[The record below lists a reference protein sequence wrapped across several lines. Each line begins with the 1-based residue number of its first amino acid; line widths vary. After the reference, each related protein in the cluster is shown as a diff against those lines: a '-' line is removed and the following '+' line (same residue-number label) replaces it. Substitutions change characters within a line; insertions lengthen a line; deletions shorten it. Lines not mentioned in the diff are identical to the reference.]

1 MSLASGLSARRRA
14 FAVPCIVF
22 ACCSVIMK
30 ARAQGAPSSDAT
42 LPEIVVTATRLPT
55 PASEVASSVTVIT
68 ADDIAAQDA
77 STLPDMLANV
87 PGVSMVQTGGPGG
100 ITNLYIRGTNDN
112 DTKVLIDGI
121 DMSDPSS
128 IQGSFD
134 FAHVLLSDIE
144 RIEVLRGPQ
153 SGLYGGDA
161 IGGVV
166 NIITKSGS
174 GPLKLTA
181 GIEGGSFDTLN
192 ETAGASG
199 SQGRLSYVVDF
210 AHYYTG
216 ATPVTP
222 ANIVPAGQPY
232 VNDSYDNETAT
243 TKLGFKVTDN
253 FDLGFVARLVDYTLD
268 TQNTVPEPLSDVT
281 TTRQI
286 FTRTTAHLV
295 SFDGRLD
302 QTVGIGYTDYHNSF
316 LDPNYSS
323 PEVFPPNPYDFSG
336 DRLKFD
342 WQGNIKVVTGEVV
355 TLGAEHELD
364 RTAAVNIGAPNLTAE
379 NTTDSGYAQ
388 LESSI
393 AEQLFN
399 TASVRYDGNSQFG
412 GKATFREAPAYLV
425 AATGTKLKAS
435 VGTGFNPP
443 SLVELYENFP
453 GAPPFFANPS
463 LRPETSIGYDAGFEQ
478 TVKQRVSFGATYFRN
493 DIKNLIDVNALG
505 TSYANI
511 GRATT
516 YGVESFV
523 TYKPIDV
530 LSFRADYTY
539 TLAEDDILHE
549 ELERRP
555 KNKATLEGTWQVT
568 EAASLTSTVLYVGPD
583 LDSNRAG
590 TAADLPANGYVQVN
604 VAGNYDLGHGVTAFT
619 RIDNLLDRH
628 YQAPLGFERPG
639 LGIFAGV
646 RVAFDTGLGGK

>member
-1 MSLASGLSARRRA
+1 MPCSVEPSARRRA
-14 FAVPCIVF
+14 LAFPSLGFV
-22 ACCSVIMK
+22 CCSF
-30 ARAQGAPSSDAT
+30 ASWASAQGAAPADTSSD
-42 LPEIVVTATRLPT
+42 IVVTATRLPT

-134 FAHVLLSDIE
+134 FAHVLLSDVE

-174 GPLKLTA
+174 GPLKLT
-181 GIEGGSFDTLN
+181 GSIEGGSFDTLN
-192 ETAGASG
+192 ETVGASG

-210 AHYYTG
+210 GHFNAG

-222 ANIVPAGQPY
+222 ANIVPAGQSY

-243 TKLGFKVTDN
+243 TKLGFKVTDT
-253 FDLGFVARLVDYTLD
+253 FDLGFVARLVNYTLD
-268 TQNTVPEPLSDVT
+268 SQNTVPEPLSDVSN
-281 TTRQI
+281 TRQL

-295 SFDGRLD
+295 SFGGRLD
-302 QTVGIGYTDYHNSF
+302 QTIGIGYTDYHNTY

-323 PEVFPPNPYDFSG
+323 PEAFPPNPYDFSG

-342 WQGNIKVVTGEVV
+342 WQGNVTLAAGEVA

-364 RTAAVNIGAPNLTAE
+364 RTAAANTGAPNLAAE

-388 LESSI
+388 LQSSI
-393 AEQLFN
+393 AEQIFN
-399 TASVRYDGNSQFG
+399 TASVRYDVNSQFG
-412 GKATFREAPAYLV
+412 GKATFREAPAYLI

-453 GAPPFFANPS
+453 GFGFFGNPN
-463 LRPETSIGYDAGFEQ
+463 LRPETSLGYDAGFEQ
-478 TVKQRVSFGATYFRN
+478 AALDKRVSFGATYFRN
-493 DIKNLIDVNALG
+493 DIKNLIDTNALG

-511 GRATT
+511 GKATT

-523 TYKPIDV
+523 SYKPIDA
-530 LSFRADYTY
+530 LSLRADYTY

-555 KNKATLEGTWQVT
+555 KNKASLEGTWQVT
-568 EAASLTSTVLYVGPD
+568 AAASLTSTVLYVGPD
-583 LDSNRAG
+583 LDFNRAG
-590 TAADLPANGYVQVN
+590 TASDLPANGYVQVN
-604 VAGNYDLGHGVTAFT
+604 VAGNYDLGHGLTAFA
-619 RIDNLLDRH
+619 RINNLLDRH
-628 YQAPLGFERPG
+628 YRAPLGFERPG
-639 LGIFAGV
+639 LGAFAGV
-646 RVAFDTGLGGK
+646 RVAFDTGIGGR

>member
-1 MSLASGLSARRRA
+1 MSRSSEPSACRRALVASCIVSSGCSLASWAT
-14 FAVPCIVF
+14 
-22 ACCSVIMK
+22 
-30 ARAQGAPSSDAT
+30 AQGVAPTDTNPSD
-42 LPEIVVTATRLPT
+42 IVVTATRLPT

-68 ADDIAAQDA
+68 ADDIARQNAT
-77 STLPDMLANV
+77 TLPDVLANV

-100 ITNLYIRGTNDN
+100 IANLYIRGTNAN

-121 DMSDPSS
+121 DVSDPSS
-128 IQGSFD
+128 LQGSFD
-134 FAHVLLSDIE
+134 FAHVLLSDVE

-174 GPLKLTA
+174 GPLKLA
-181 GIEGGSFDTLN
+181 GSIEGGSFDTLN
-192 ETAGASG
+192 ESVGASG
-199 SQGRLSYVVDF
+199 SQGRLSYLVGF
-210 AHYYTG
+210 GHFYTG

-222 ANIVPAGQPY
+222 ANIVPPGQTY
-232 VNDSYDNETAT
+232 NNDSYDNETAT
-243 TKLGFKVTDN
+243 TKLGLKVTDT
-253 FDLGFVARLVDYTLD
+253 FDLGFVARFVDYTLD
-268 TQNTVPEPLSDVT
+268 TQNTIPEPLSDVS

-286 FTRTTAHLV
+286 FARTTAHLV

-323 PEVFPPNPYDFSG
+323 PEAFLPNPYDFSG

-342 WQGNIKVVTGEVV
+342 WQGNITLAAGEIA

-364 RTAAVNIGAPNLTAE
+364 RTAAANTGEPNLAAE

-388 LESSI
+388 LQSSI
-393 AEQLFN
+393 AAQFFN
-399 TASVRYDGNSQFG
+399 TASVRYDVNSQFG
-412 GKATFREAPAYLV
+412 GAVTFGEAPAYLI

-453 GAPPFFANPS
+453 GFGFFGNPN

-478 TVKQRVSFGATYFRN
+478 AAADRRVSFGATYFRN
-493 DIKNLIDVNALG
+493 DIKNLIATNALG

-511 GRATT
+511 GRATA

-523 TYKPIDV
+523 SWKPIDP
-530 LSFRADYTY
+530 LNFRADYTY
-539 TLAEDDILHE
+539 TLAQDDILHQ
-549 ELERRP
+549 ELLRRP
-555 KNKATLEGTWQVT
+555 KNKASLEGTWQAS
-568 EAASLTSTVLYVGPD
+568 EAASLTATALYVGSSYD
-583 LDSNRAG
+583 FNRAG
-590 TAADLPANGYVQVN
+590 TATYLPLNGYVQVN
-604 VAGNYDLGHGVTAFT
+604 VAGNYELGHGVTAFA
-619 RIDNLLDRH
+619 RINNLLDRH
-628 YQAPLGFERPG
+628 YEYPLGFERPG
-639 LGIFAGV
+639 LGVFAGV
-646 RVAFDTGLGGK
+646 RVALDTGAGGT